1 MCSKTSLEAVLAE
14 QRSNLNGL
22 ITQTQQLEVQQDKL
36 AEDARH
42 TSSLLRDLRR
52 EHRELLKDFTQL
64 REEFCAVR
72 DCLTAANVVTKPAV
86 NRNLSRRRA
95 PMVLKKVLEEPG
107 LSLTFGSIA
116 GVVGCLRVRE
126 TSKGLCGGISTCL
139 PLLRKRMPPEI
150 YVLGGKNDSS
160 PALATAE
167 CFSPL
172 HGEWRSL
179 PPMAARRYGCAAATV
194 NGLLYVVGG
203 HDGHKVLA
211 SAERFDPTK
220 GSWSRLPDMPTP
232 RSRCAAV
239 SMRGC
244 LHVLGGRTCD
254 GRPNAALPTERFDPA
269 RGVWQVLPASPLAHL
284 GCAAAEVSGSIYA
297 VGVSADRSMIVERFD
312 PTSGSWSTLSAQPRH
327 RFGVAAAAVAG
338 ALYVVGGHNGQK
350 AVAELER
357 CELRSG
363 AKARWDSLP
372 PAPTPRHGAA
382 ATAAAG
388 ALYIVGGD
396 DGQSLA
402 SVERFDTAAKQW
414 CRLPPLPTGRFG
426 CAAAAAWR

>member
-52 EHRELLKDFTQL
+52 EHRDLLKDFTQL

-150 YVLGGKNDSS
+150 YVLG
-160 PALATAE
+160 
-167 CFSPL
+167 
-172 HGEWRSL
+172 
-179 PPMAARRYGCAAATV
+179 V
-194 NGLLYVVGG
+194 
-203 HDGHKVLA
+203 
-211 SAERFDPTK
+211 
-220 GSWSRLPDMPTP
+220 
-232 RSRCAAV
+232 RSR
-239 SMRGC
+239 SR
-244 LHVLGGRTCD
+244 
-254 GRPNAALPTERFDPA
+254 
-269 RGVWQVLPASPLAHL
+269 Q
-284 GCAAAEVSGSIYA
+284 
-297 VGVSADRSMIVERFD
+297 RSR
-312 PTSGSWSTLSAQPRH
+312 
-327 RFGVAAAAVAG
+327 
-338 ALYVVGGHNGQK
+338 
-350 AVAELER
+350 
-357 CELRSG
+357 
-363 AKARWDSLP
+363 
-372 PAPTPRHGAA
+372 
-382 ATAAAG
+382 
-388 ALYIVGGD
+388 
-396 DGQSLA
+396 
-402 SVERFDTAAKQW
+402 SVERPWVEGSTWSAAMTGTRCSHPQSGLIPRRALGVGFQT
-414 CRLPPLPTGRFG
+414 CRLRDPAALQYPCEAACMYSVAAHATAGQMLLCPLSVSTRPAEFGRF
-426 CAAAAAWR
+426 CRLRL

>member
-1 MCSKTSLEAVLAE
+1 MFEKPEVTMLTCDDTSA
-14 QRSNLNGL
+14 
-22 ITQTQQLEVQQDKL
+22 TEVQQDKL

-203 HDGHKVLA
+203 HDGHKEAKTTTNGDGPTGDLR
-211 SAERFDPTK
+211 SAAMTGTR
-220 GSWSRLPDMPTP
+220 TP

-297 VGVSADRSMIVERFD
+297 VGVSADRSMIVERFE

-363 AKARWDSLP
+363 AKGWRPSNLHLVSPSKTARRVLWVVHL
-372 PAPTPRHGAA
+372 
-382 ATAAAG
+382 
-388 ALYIVGGD
+388 
-396 DGQSLA
+396 
-402 SVERFDTAAKQW
+402 
-414 CRLPPLPTGRFG
+414 TGT
-426 CAAAAAWR
+426 